1 MVKDEA
7 GVARH
12 ISGIAFD
19 INGEKQL
26 EETLRIREN
35 HLRSILDTVPDAMIV
50 IDGHGIMQFFSTAA
64 ERQFGYSE
72 HEAIGQNVSML
83 MPDPDRTRHDAYLAR
98 YRSTGERHIIGI
110 GRIVTGKR
118 RDGTTFPMHLSIG
131 EMQSGGEPYFTGFV
145 RDLTEHQQT
154 QARLQELQSELVHVS
169 RLSAMGEMASALA
182 HELNQPLAAISNYM
196 KGSRRLLAGS
206 ADPNT
211 SKIESAMDRAA
222 EQALRAGQI
231 IRRLRDFVSR
241 GESEKRVESLSKLIE
256 EAGALGLTGAR
267 EQNVKLRFNLDP
279 GFDLVLADRVQIQQV
294 LVNLFRNSLE
304 AMAQSQRRELIV
316 RNTGVADDMV
326 EIEVSDT
333 GSGFHEDVKPNLFQT
348 FFTTKETGM
357 GVGLSISRSIIEA
370 HGGRMWAESNAAG
383 GATFRFTLPAAVRRE
398 LTMPNKGKVYVIDD
412 DEAMRDSLNFLLE
425 SADFDVTLFETARN
439 FLDVLPGLEFGC
451 VVSDVRM
458 PGIDG
463 IELLKRMKAGH
474 SAFPILIMTGHGD
487 VPLAVEAMK
496 LGAVDFLEK
505 PFEDDRLIGMID
517 AAIRQAEPAA
527 RGEVVTQEIA
537 ARVATLSPR
546 ERQVMDGLIAGL
558 SNKLI
563 ARDYDISPRTIEV
576 YRANVMTKMQANSL
590 SELVRLA
597 MRAGLLND

>member
-1 MVKDEA
+1 VTGKTQSDDPARNEHFRLRIEGFGVGTWDLDLETRELEWSETTRNLFGIPRDEAISYDLFLSLLEPEDRERTEREIARVTESGGKYDLAFKISGSQEAGRWVRSRGGLIRDSA

-12 ISGIAFD
+12 LSGIILD
-19 INGEKQL
+19 IDEQKQL
-26 EETLRIREN
+26 EEALRTREN
-35 HLRSILDTVPDAMIV
+35 HFRSILDTVPDAMIV

-72 HEAIGQNVSML
+72 QEAIGRNVSML
-83 MPDPDRTRHDAYLAR
+83 MPEPDRTRHDGYLAR
-98 YRSTGERHIIGI
+98 YHSTGERHIIGI

-118 RDGTTFPMHLSIG
+118 CDGTTFPMHLSIG

-256 EAGALGLTGAR
+256 EAGALGLAGAR
-267 EQNVKLRFNLDP
+267 EQNVQLRFNLDP
-279 GFDLVLADRVQIQQV
+279 ESDLVLADRVQIQQV
-294 LVNLFRNSLE
+294 LVNLFRNALE
-304 AMAQSQRRELIV
+304 AMAQSPRRDLIV
-316 RNTGVADDMV
+316 RNVSVADDMV

-333 GSGFHEDVKPNLFQT
+333 GSGFNDDVKPNLFQT

-383 GATFRFTLPAAVRRE
+383 GATFRFTLPAAD
-398 LTMPNKGKVYVIDD
+398 N
-412 DEAMRDSLNFLLE
+412 
-425 SADFDVTLFETARN
+425 
-439 FLDVLPGLEFGC
+439 
-451 VVSDVRM
+451 VS
-458 PGIDG
+458 
-463 IELLKRMKAGH
+463 
-474 SAFPILIMTGHGD
+474 
-487 VPLAVEAMK
+487 
-496 LGAVDFLEK
+496 
-505 PFEDDRLIGMID
+505 
-517 AAIRQAEPAA
+517 
-527 RGEVVTQEIA
+527 
-537 ARVATLSPR
+537 
-546 ERQVMDGLIAGL
+546 
-558 SNKLI
+558 
-563 ARDYDISPRTIEV
+563 
-576 YRANVMTKMQANSL
+576 
-590 SELVRLA
+590 
-597 MRAGLLND
+597 